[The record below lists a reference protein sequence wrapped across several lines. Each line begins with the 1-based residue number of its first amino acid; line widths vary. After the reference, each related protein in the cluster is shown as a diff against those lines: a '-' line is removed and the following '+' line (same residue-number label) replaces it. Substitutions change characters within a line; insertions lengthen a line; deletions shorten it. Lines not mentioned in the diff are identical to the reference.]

1 MKDIRTV
8 RTGYRVSDFVAW
20 QKTSSLELNPDFQR
34 RAVWKKK
41 AKSFLIDTILR
52 GLPMPIIFLR
62 DLKSDLRSLRPM
74 RDVVDGQQRIRT
86 VLSFI
91 DAKLIANFDPARD
104 DFTIDKAHNPDLAG
118 KRFADLHPDE
128 QQTILDYEFSVHS
141 FAADTDDRDIL
152 QIFARMNS
160 TGLKLSPQELR
171 NAEWFG
177 QFKTLAYSLATEQ
190 LNRWRDWA
198 IFDPDGIAR
207 MKEVE
212 LTSEFMLLILNGVL
226 AKSKPVLDTYYEVF
240 DEAFRDGSEVARRI
254 RATFDT
260 IEGLLT
266 KQDLEN
272 GFSTQAMFYG
282 LFAVIYGLGF
292 EIRTPV
298 KIGEWEPLKR
308 EKANALPTTLAD
320 RLRQAA
326 SEVRDGTA
334 PGDVLKAT
342 RGATTDAKS
351 RRAIIGHLVGKG
363 TNPCPPLQ

>member
-1 MKDIRTV
+1 MKEIRTV

-20 QKTSSLELNPDFQR
+20 QKTLSLELNPNFQR
-34 RAVWKKK
+34 RPVWKKK
-41 AKSFLIDTILR
+41 AKSFLIDTILK

-62 DLKSDLRSLRPM
+62 DLKSDLRSLRPK

-86 VLSFI
+86 VLAFV
-91 DAKLIANFDPARD
+91 DPGLLVDFDPQHD
-104 DFTIDKAHNPDLAG
+104 QFVIDKAHNPELAG
-118 KRFADLHPDE
+118 KGFADLDEDE
-128 QQTILDYEFSVHS
+128 QQAILDYEFSVHS

-160 TGLKLSPQELR
+160 TGLKLNPQELR

-190 LNRWRDWA
+190 LNRWREWR
-198 IFDPDGIAR
+198 IFEPDGIAR

-226 AKSKPVLDTYYEVF
+226 AKSKPVLDTYYERF
-240 DEAFRDGSEVARRI
+240 DEAFRDGNEVARRI
-254 RATFDT
+254 RVTFDA
-260 IEGLLT
+260 IEGLLSEE
-266 KQDLEN
+266 DLRH
-272 GFSTQAMFYG
+272 GFSTQSMFHG
-282 LFAVIYGLGF
+282 LFAVVYGLGF
-292 EIRTPV
+292 EIRAPV

-308 EKANALPTTLAD
+308 EKAKELPAGLAD

-334 PGDVLKAT
+334 PGEVLKAT

-351 RRAIIGHLVGKG
+351 RRAIIAHLVGKG
-363 TNPCPPLQ
+363 INPCPPLP